1 MPRSSSGKW
10 VARAGATGGGR
21 TYRGQTPINWYAVLV
36 LIVIVGLGSVVFA
49 RYEYQNPKSTA
60 DTIAPTKGT
69 QWLAA
74 MVFDVCGTQST
85 LASNEVD
92 PTKQSFITTGDGVIV
107 VDPKKT
113 ADAGDNAVLGKLL
126 SGYKGLTVTSTE
138 LKIPASALAS
148 STSSSTTTTTTAP
161 TTSTTSTTAAPTSTT
176 SSGSKERSKKPKSK
190 TSKKAKTTAASATKV
205 YRNGGTCPTGTKDA
219 GKKGF
224 VEAAYWKNAFAT
236 NGKPITVTGAAG
248 SIKFS
253 NNQLITVGF
262 VPKGTTLPKPNGTV
276 VTALLD
282 ASTGASSTTTTA
294 PSSSTTSSTA
304 ASTTSST
311 AASTSTSST
320 AASTSTTATTSSS
333 S

>member
-36 LIVIVGLGSVVFA
+36 LIVIFGLGSVVFA

-60 DTIAPTKGT
+60 DTVAPTKGT
-69 QWLAA
+69 QWLSA

-107 VDPKKT
+107 IDPKKT
-113 ADAGDNAVLGKLL
+113 ADAGDNAVLGKVL
-126 SGYKGLTVTSTE
+126 SGYKGLAVSSTE
-138 LKIPASALAS
+138 IKLPASALAS
-148 STSSSTTTTTTAP
+148 SSASSSTTTTTTP
-161 TTSTTSTTAAPTSTT
+161 TTSTTSTTAAPAATT
-176 SSGSKERSKKPKSK
+176 TTTGSGSKERSKKPKSK
-190 TSKKAKTTAASATKV
+190 SSTKAKTTAASATKV
-205 YRNGGTCPTGTKDA
+205 YRNGSTCPAGTKDA

-236 NGKPITVTGAAG
+236 NGKPVSVTGAAG

-282 ASTGASSTTTTA
+282 ASTGASSTTTTTA
-294 PSSSTTSSTA
+294 PASSTTSTTA
-304 ASTTSST
+304 PASSTTST
-311 AASTSTSST
+311 T
-320 AASTSTTATTSSS
+320 AASTSTTTTTSSS